1 MQSNYISSRSSNF
14 NDTIISR
21 CPGSNCFIIPEI
33 NIISKEEKDYI
44 KYKCNK
50 GHNGEI
56 ILNDYLIN
64 TKNKQ
69 LNSILC
75 NYTNNHNNNNNNY
88 AKKYCSKCDKFI
100 CNNCKLKHN
109 LEKKRKYFNS
119 T

>member
-1 MQSNYISSRSSNF
+1 MQSYSISSRSSKF
-14 NDTIISR
+14 HDAIISR
-21 CPGSNCFIIPEI
+21 CPESNCFLIPEI
-33 NIISKEEKDYI
+33 NIISKDGKDYI

-75 NYTNNHNNNNNNY
+75 NYTINHNNNNNNY
-88 AKKYCSKCDKFI
+88 GNEYCSKCDKFI

-109 LEKKRKYFNS
+109 LEKKRTYFNS
-119 T
+119 N